1 VRKVQSKPLFGSFW
15 LASLVNLATAV
26 LLTGICFLDVL
37 ISPVGE
43 WRDGQPA
50 PTTYRSPTMYSAVSE
65 ELLSVLDKD
74 DSVSRSD
81 RFLIKRGETVSE
93 ADLVQ
98 LKRLLPE
105 RMHLDLRRA
114 GGVLLFFFLALTFF
128 NLLLR
133 RQGRLLL
140 LRFRAVTTLYLF
152 LILASLASR
161 LMLSYTTLSLYAL
174 PVALAAILFSPLVSQ
189 NIGFTIH
196 LLSLTIIAP
205 MFSFTPGMVL
215 IPLVS
220 GWTAVLLLKRETGPV
235 RFLVASIAGAL
246 AGCLFLSGLDL
257 FTPQH
262 IDFGPNVESD
272 LLGLAGGTLACG
284 VAAVLFSFP
293 VTLMFGSVPRSML
306 RKLLDLDHPVLRDL
320 AEKAPG
326 TFQHS
331 LAVANMA
338 EKVADSIGADDELV
352 RAGAYYHDI
361 GKMHQPEYFIEN
373 QQGENPHDKIAPESS
388 AEKLRAHMDHGITI
402 ARGADLPE
410 RLVDFIVEHHGSST
424 MEYFLDKAYQI
435 DQKTIE
441 PDQFQYQGRNP
452 TSKETAI
459 LMIVDAVE
467 AASRTLKK
475 PGHDEIENL
484 VRRIIFSKMLHG
496 YLDQSGLTTR
506 DLKRIGISLIKF
518 LQGQYHV
525 RVEYPWQK
533 KLAERPPLL
542 VVPDTHAGLPR
553 ISQPVRVAQP
563 VIETPE
569 NAAAEK
575 TDKDG

>member
-1 VRKVQSKPLFGSFW
+1 V
-15 LASLVNLATAV
+15 
-26 LLTGICFLDVL
+26 
-37 ISPVGE
+37 
-43 WRDGQPA
+43 
-50 PTTYRSPTMYSAVSE
+50 
-65 ELLSVLDKD
+65 LSVLDQKEVAG
-74 DSVSRSD
+74 SQ
-81 RFLIKRGETVSE
+81 RFLVRRGETVTE
-93 ADLVQ
+93 ADRVELQ
-98 LKRLLPE
+98 RLIPE

-114 GGVLLFFFLALTFF
+114 GGVLLFYFLALTFF

-133 RQGRLLL
+133 RIGRQLL
-140 LRFRAVTTLYLF
+140 LRFRAVGTLYLF
-152 LILASLASR
+152 LILAGLASR

-174 PVALAAILFSPLVSQ
+174 PVALAAILFTPLVSQ
-189 NIGFTIH
+189 NIGFTVH
-196 LLSLTIIAP
+196 LLSLALIAP

-220 GWTAVLLLKRETGPV
+220 GWTAVLLLKRESGPL
-235 RFLVASIAGAL
+235 RFILASIAGAL
-246 AGCLFLSGLDL
+246 MGCLFLGGLNL

-262 IDFGPNVESD
+262 IDFGPHLESD

-284 VAAVLFSFP
+284 LAAALFSFP

-331 LAVANMA
+331 LAMANMA
-338 EKVADSIGADDELV
+338 EKVADAIGADDELA

-361 GKMHQPEYFIEN
+361 GKMQKPEYFIEN
-373 QQGENPHDKIAPESS
+373 QQGENPHDKLAPEAS
-388 AEKLRAHMDHGITI
+388 AEKLRAHIEAGITI
-402 ARGADLPE
+402 ARGANLPD
-410 RLVDFIVEHHGSST
+410 RLMDFIIEHHGRST
-424 MEYFLDKAYQI
+424 MEYFLDKAYQLN
-435 DQKTIE
+435 QKTIE
-441 PDQFQYQGRNP
+441 PDKFQYEGRNP

-467 AASRTLKK
+467 AASRTLQK
-475 PGHDEIENL
+475 PDHDEIENL
-484 VRRIIFSKMLHG
+484 VRRMIFSKMLHG

-506 DLKRIGISLIKF
+506 DLKQIGISLIKF

-542 VVPDTHAGLPR
+542 VVPDTHAGIQAVR
-553 ISQPVRVAQP
+553 VVQPV
-563 VIETPE
+563 E
-569 NAAAEK
+569 EK
-575 TDKDG
+575 EDKDL

>member
-1 VRKVQSKPLFGSFW
+1 MRKAQPIPLFGRFW
-15 LASLVNLATAV
+15 LASLVNLAIAV
-26 LLTGICFLDVL
+26 LLTLICFLDVL
-37 ISPVGE
+37 ITPVGD
-43 WRDGQPA
+43 WQDGQPA
-50 PTTYRSPTMYSAVSE
+50 PTTYRSPAMYSAVSD
-65 ELLSVLDKD
+65 ELLSVLDQD
-74 DSVSRSD
+74 AIAGSD
-81 RFLIKRGETVSE
+81 RFLIKRGETVTE
-93 ADLVQ
+93 ADLIQ
-98 LKRLLPE
+98 LKRLIPE
-105 RMHLDLRRA
+105 RTQLDLRRA
-114 GGVLLFFFLALTFF
+114 GGMLLFYFLALTFF

-133 RQGRLLL
+133 RIGRQLL
-140 LRFRAVTTLYLF
+140 LRFRAVGTLYLF
-152 LILASLASR
+152 LILAGLASR
-161 LMLSYTTLSLYAL
+161 LILSYTTFSLYAL

-189 NIGFTIH
+189 NIGFTVH
-196 LLSLTIIAP
+196 LLSLTLIAP

-220 GWTAVLLLKRETGPV
+220 GWTAVLLLKRESGPV
-235 RFLVASIAGAL
+235 RFIVASIAGAL
-246 AGCLFLSGLDL
+246 VGCLFLGGLNL

-262 IDFGPNVESD
+262 IDFGLHLQSD

-284 VAAVLFSFP
+284 LAAALLSFL

-306 RKLLDLDHPVLRDL
+306 RKLLDLDHPVLKDL

-331 LAVANMA
+331 LAMANMA
-338 EKVADSIGADDELV
+338 EKAADSIGADDELV

-361 GKMHQPEYFIEN
+361 GKMQKPKYFIEN
-373 QQGENPHDKIAPESS
+373 QQGKNPHDQIAPESS
-388 AEKLRAHMDHGITI
+388 AEKLRAHTEHGITI

-410 RLVDFIVEHHGSST
+410 RLVDFIVEHHGNST
-424 MEYFLDKAYQI
+424 MEYFLDKAYQLN
-435 DQKTIE
+435 QKTIE
-441 PDQFQYQGRNP
+441 PDKFQYDGRNP

-467 AASRTLKK
+467 AASRTLQK
-475 PGHDEIENL
+475 PDHDEVENL

-506 DLKRIGISLIKF
+506 DLKQIGISLIKF

-542 VVPDTHAGLPR
+542 VVPDTHAG
-553 ISQPVRVAQP
+553 ISAVNQPVRVVQP
-563 VIETPE
+563 VEEKETT
-569 NAAAEK
+569 EK
-575 TDKDG
+575 TDDDG

>member
-1 VRKVQSKPLFGSFW
+1 
-15 LASLVNLATAV
+15 
-26 LLTGICFLDVL
+26 
-37 ISPVGE
+37 
-43 WRDGQPA
+43 
-50 PTTYRSPTMYSAVSE
+50 MYSAVSD

-74 DSVSRSD
+74 ESVAGSD
-81 RFLIKRGETVSE
+81 RFLIKRGDTVTE
-93 ADLVQ
+93 ADLIQ

-105 RMHLDLRRA
+105 RTHLDLRRA
-114 GGVLLFFFLALTFF
+114 GGVLLFYFLALTFF

-133 RQGRLLL
+133 RLGRQLLI
-140 LRFRAVTTLYLF
+140 RFRAVGTLYLF
-152 LILASLASR
+152 LILAGLASR

-189 NIGFTIH
+189 NIGFTVH
-196 LLSLTIIAP
+196 LLSLAIVAP

-235 RFLVASIAGAL
+235 RFIVASIAGAL
-246 AGCLFLSGLDL
+246 VGCLFLGGLNL

-262 IDFGPNVESD
+262 IDFGLHLESD

-293 VTLMFGSVPRSML
+293 VTLMFGSVPSSML

-331 LAVANMA
+331 LAMANMA

-361 GKMHQPEYFIEN
+361 GKMQKPEYFIEN

-388 AEKLRAHMDHGITI
+388 AEKLRAHIEHGITI

-424 MEYFLDKAYQI
+424 MEYFLDKAYQLN
-435 DQKTIE
+435 QKTIE
-441 PDQFQYQGRNP
+441 PDKFQYEGRNP

-467 AASRTLKK
+467 AASRTLQK
-475 PGHDEIENL
+475 PDHDEIENL

-496 YLDQSGLTTR
+496 YLDESGLTTR
-506 DLKRIGISLIKF
+506 DLKQIGISLIKF

-542 VVPDTHAGLPR
+542 VVPDTHAGIPAVN
-553 ISQPVRVAQP
+553 QPVRVVQP
-563 VIETPE
+563 VEE
-569 NAAAEK
+569 A
-575 TDKDG
+575 TDKKTSETNT

>member
-1 VRKVQSKPLFGSFW
+1 VRKVPPKPLFGRFW
-15 LASLVNLATAV
+15 PASLVNLSIAV
-26 LLTGICFLDVL
+26 LLTFICYLDVVA
-37 ISPVGE
+37 SPMGE

-50 PTTYRSPTMYSAVSE
+50 PTTYRSPAMYSAVSD
-65 ELLSVLDKD
+65 ELLSVLDQGAAA
-74 DSVSRSD
+74 DSE
-81 RFLIKRGETVSE
+81 RFLIKRGETVTE
-93 ADLVQ
+93 ADLLQ
-98 LKRLLPE
+98 LQRLLPE

-114 GGVLLFFFLALTFF
+114 GGVLLFYFLALTFF

-133 RQGRLLL
+133 RLGRQLLI
-140 LRFRAVTTLYLF
+140 RFRAVATLYLF
-152 LILASLASR
+152 LILAGLASR

-189 NIGFTIH
+189 NIGFTVH
-196 LLSLTIIAP
+196 LLSLALIAP

-220 GWTAVLLLKRETGPV
+220 GWTAVLLLKRESGPL
-235 RFLVASIAGAL
+235 RFILASIAGAL
-246 AGCLFLSGLDL
+246 AGCLFLGGLNL

-262 IDFGPNVESD
+262 IDFGLHLESD

-284 VAAVLFSFP
+284 LAAALFSFP

-331 LAVANMA
+331 LAMANMA
-338 EKVADSIGADDELV
+338 EKAADSIGADDELA

-361 GKMHQPEYFIEN
+361 GKMQKPEYFIEN
-373 QQGENPHDKIAPESS
+373 QQGANPHDKLAPEAS
-388 AEKLRAHMDHGITI
+388 AEKLRAHIKAGITI
-402 ARGADLPE
+402 ARGANLPE
-410 RLVDFIVEHHGSST
+410 RLVDFIIEHHGSST
-424 MEYFLDKAYQI
+424 MEYFLDKAYQLN
-435 DQKTIE
+435 QKTIE
-441 PDQFQYQGRNP
+441 PDKFQYEGRNP
-452 TSKETAI
+452 TSKETGI

-467 AASRTLKK
+467 AASRTLQK
-475 PGHDEIENL
+475 PDHDEIENL

-496 YLDQSGLTTR
+496 YLDQSGLTTG

-542 VVPDTHAGLPR
+542 VVPDTHAGIPV
-553 ISQPVRVAQP
+553 SNQPVRVVQP
-563 VIETPE
+563 VEQKET
-569 NAAAEK
+569 
-575 TDKDG
+575 TDKPDDNG